1 MRKQLKN
8 PFNNSKPKA
17 IIFFLLLATVFWA
30 LTKFSRQYTATA
42 AATIRYLNVPEF
54 TQVKDNNPQSVDF
67 NLTTSGFQ
75 FLYYRFKRPIVDI
88 NLDNFYIE
96 GAREVIIP
104 KFELMGIVSSQLK
117 SDITL
122 RNLRN
127 DQLNIGLDA
136 IISKK
141 VEIKANT
148 NFTYKNG
155 FRSLD
160 SLKIEPDSVV
170 VSGPASYLKEINFV
184 NTNLISRDNIDK
196 TFSQL
201 VALIGSK
208 NTKVS
213 IEPSQV
219 NVFLTVAEFT
229 QKKIVVPIQLINVP
243 QETIVKLIP
252 KNVTV
257 TFNVSVNDFNKITAS
272 DFKLVCDFNER
283 DYDEDFIFLSLEE
296 FPEGINNTELSTK
309 KIDYLIFK

>member
-1 MRKQLKN
+1 
-8 PFNNSKPKA
+8 
-17 IIFFLLLATVFWA
+17 
-30 LTKFSRQYTATA
+30 
-42 AATIRYLNVPEF
+42 
-54 TQVKDNNPQSVDF
+54 
-67 NLTTSGFQ
+67 
-75 FLYYRFKRPIVDI
+75 
-88 NLDNFYIE
+88 
-96 GAREVIIP
+96 
-104 KFELMGIVSSQLK
+104 MGIVSSQLK

-213 IEPSQV
+213 IEP
-219 NVFLTVAEFT
+219 L
-229 QKKIVVPIQLINVP
+229 
-243 QETIVKLIP
+243 
-252 KNVTV
+252 
-257 TFNVSVNDFNKITAS
+257 
-272 DFKLVCDFNER
+272 
-283 DYDEDFIFLSLEE
+283 LSME
-296 FPEGINNTELSTK
+296 PTTSI
-309 KIDYLIFK
+309 